1 MVADAPAHTI
11 FELAPVRS
19 RSAELVGYELIDPRL
34 PERNGLFQPLN
45 ALRDR
50 SDLAWGRREADAPHA
65 FEVVDST
72 LVGETPDEFVHSV
85 LEVGSTCDHYAEA
98 DRAIGVQ
105 TFEVL
110 QITIEERVLV
120 VPLDLKSD
128 RASGEWAD
136 VVHFMTLALQRP
148 PVDNAL
154 DDEVVLAPPLLPER
168 AAQPLRAF
176 RLAATRTND
185 LFNRNRRGEQDFLDL
200 RRHIWKIAREDRPCV
215 GQRLDEEAS
224 FLQSIKH
231 AANMTK
237 AGTRAASR
245 GRATVYCAL

>member
-1 MVADAPAHTI
+1 MAAHTI

-45 ALRDR
+45 ALRNR

-110 QITIEERVLV
+110 KITIEERVLV

-176 RLAATRTND
+176 VSPPPEPTISSI
-185 LFNRNRRGEQDFLDL
+185 G
-200 RRHIWKIAREDRPCV
+200 IV
-215 GQRLDEEAS
+215 EAS
-224 FLQSIKH
+224 RISSISDATSGKSPERIAH
-231 AANMTK
+231 AWDSVSTRKPHSFRASNMPPI
-237 AGTRAASR
+237 
-245 GRATVYCAL
+245 